1 LILSALLVSAFATP
15 QGPCRPTVFAATGRG
30 EVAIVVE
37 VADTPKKQQV
47 GLMFRRQLAPNTG
60 MWFVFSREKTRRFW
74 MRNTLIP
81 LDILYVSK
89 RGIIG
94 SIVRSAKPNSD
105 RSLPSKHPAQFV
117 LELAGGEARRL
128 GIEVG
133 AQLRV
138 CGVEGPL

>member
-1 LILSALLVSAFATP
+1 VILSALLAVALAAP
-15 QGPCRPTVFAATGRG
+15 QGPCRPTVFAATAQG
-30 EVAIVVE
+30 EVAIAVE

-47 GLMFRRQLAPNTG
+47 GLMFRRQLAPKTG
-60 MWFVFSREKTRRFW
+60 MWFVFKGEKKRRFW

-81 LDILYVSK
+81 LDIIYVSRAGK
-89 RGIIG
+89 VG
-94 SIVRSAKPNSD
+94 SIVRRARPESE

-138 CGVEGPL
+138 CGVVGPS